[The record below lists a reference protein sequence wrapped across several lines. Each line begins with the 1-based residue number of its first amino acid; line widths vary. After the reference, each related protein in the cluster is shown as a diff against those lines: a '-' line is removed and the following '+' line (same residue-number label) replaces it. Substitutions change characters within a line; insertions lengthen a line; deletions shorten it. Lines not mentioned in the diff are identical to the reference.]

1 MVDTRSERAL
11 RLHQSEVAVFRKLE
25 IVISKFRGLTSNSKT
40 RAQAPCPIHSKIEVC
55 TLLSLPNP
63 CFAALVASQSEI
75 PPKKQNIS
83 KSFLALYV
91 TCVARSQLKNATTHT
106 HTIFKRKK
114 NHVPVFTA
122 KYLDVFERTTSLHC
136 CVIFRFDK
144 DSRLKTHNNVPSGEN
159 CAVINIESWVSFV
172 QKHKTFV
179 L

>member
-25 IVISKFRGLTSNSKT
+25 IVISKFRGLTSNSET

-106 HTIFKRKK
+106 HTIFERKK
-114 NHVPVFTA
+114 KSRASVYSQVFGCLRENHKPSLLRNFQIRQRFEIENTQQRSIWRKLCCY
-122 KYLDVFERTTSLHC
+122 KYRKLGFFCSET
-136 CVIFRFDK
+136 
-144 DSRLKTHNNVPSGEN
+144 
-159 CAVINIESWVSFV
+159 
-172 QKHKTFV
+172 
-179 L
+179 